1 MSKVCSYHDIKYTMV
16 IVNDDELQYAS
27 EMVYNYL
34 TDVVDTNTLDI
45 PRMSNGIL
53 GFVADGKFWNP
64 VLEPDGLENHWAIPI
79 AEDYKETLV
88 VLKGAP
94 NSYEVTNAMKD
105 ITGDESYIITGYDS
119 WRLDN
124 ENSQRP
130 DVPADFVAVV
140 VEST

>member
-1 MSKVCSYHDIKYTMV
+1 MV

-34 TDVVDTNTLDI
+34 TDVVIDTNTLDI

-53 GFVADGKFWNP
+53 GFVADGKLWNP

-79 AEDYKETLV
+79 AEDYQETLV
-88 VLKGAP
+88 ILNGAP
-94 NSYEVTNAMKD
+94 NSYVVTNAMKD
-105 ITGDESYIITGYDS
+105 ITGDDDYIITAYDS

-140 VEST
+140 IEST